1 MSGKRVPRYSKGDV
15 YHHSGSYHPAV
26 ENKRSKIITI
36 GVKFIGDVINASDMG
51 TRMIIVRKKG
61 LRTVSSLYT
70 RKELGHKW
78 YDNDTY
84 LLDGGKSSDVLRFRR
99 DI

>member
-1 MSGKRVPRYSKGDV
+1 MPPYSKCDV

-26 ENKRSKIITI
+26 GNKRSKIITI

-84 LLDGGKSSDVLRFRR
+84 LLDGGTSSDVLRFRR